1 MTITKSGDIHCI
13 FELKNCEF
21 FASFYNQIMP
31 PSNLDISITL
41 ASNDVIIH
49 RADGVDSGLLTLTN
63 LWLCYDKLTLNPS
76 DNEKFIKMLK
86 TPTTVNYLKELIY
99 INAGLKHKQYS
110 YPIVNNILKPRHLII
125 FFSWTENS
133 NDQTK
138 NSFENNTSDMGIV
151 SANIR
156 LNNYTYLPSD
166 TYDCVNKPEV
176 VYRALLQYM
185 NQKNPTPF
193 YIDYDLF
200 KTRFMYLY
208 FDIYSNISDVLKE
221 GNNKIEFNY
230 MLNNTV
236 TKEYSIY
243 ALLLAE
249 NTFKLSLINNRTEII
264 K

>member
-1 MTITKSGDIHCI
+1 
-13 FELKNCEF
+13 
-21 FASFYNQIMP
+21 MP
-31 PSNLDISITL
+31 PNNLDITITI
-41 ASNDVIIH
+41 ASNDTIIH
-49 RADGVDSGLLTLTN
+49 RHSETDAAVLTLKN

-76 DNEKFIKMLK
+76 DNEKFIKILK
-86 TPTTVNYLKELIY
+86 TPTEINYLKEMIY
-99 INAGLKHKQYS
+99 INPGLKHTQYT

-133 NDQTK
+133 NVQTK

-176 VYRALLQYM
+176 VYRRLLQYM
-185 NQKNPTPF
+185 NQKTSTPV

-200 KTRFMYLY
+200 KTCFMYLY
-208 FDIYSNISDVLKE
+208 FDIYSYISDVLKE

-230 MLNNTV
+230 MLNNTP
-236 TKEYSIY
+236 S
-243 ALLLAE
+243 
-249 NTFKLSLINNRTEII
+249 
-264 K
+264 